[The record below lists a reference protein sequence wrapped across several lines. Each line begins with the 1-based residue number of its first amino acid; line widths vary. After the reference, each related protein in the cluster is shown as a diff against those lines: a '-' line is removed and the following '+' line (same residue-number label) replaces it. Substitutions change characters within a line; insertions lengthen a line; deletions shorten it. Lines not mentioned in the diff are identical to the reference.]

1 MKGGEELIKI
11 LKRYGRTVVQ
21 KGKNH
26 SGWTKSFREQAL
38 FEEISRNLN
47 ILLDLQ
53 MFLPIITLYKQ

>member
-1 MKGGEELIKI
+1 MKGGDKFLEV

-21 KGKNH
+21 KGKSH
-26 SGWTKSFREQAL
+26 SGWTKSFREQVL
-38 FEEISRNLN
+38 FEEISENLN

>member
-1 MKGGEELIKI
+1 MKGGAKLLEM

-21 KGKNH
+21 KGKSH
-26 SGWTKSFREQAL
+26 SGWTKSFREQVL
-38 FEEISRNLN
+38 FEEISENLN

>member
-1 MKGGEELIKI
+1 MKGGDKL
-11 LKRYGRTVVQ
+11 LGMLNRYGRTVVQ

-38 FEEISRNLN
+38 FEGISRNLN